1 MKTKDRFDLEQEI
14 MGTWNIIDEL
24 KCLADGWDN
33 LTEDNKL
40 NIIIGLID
48 LYHLKFN
55 TMFDTFEQ
63 CISKKEF
70 KGLEDR
76 LASYETSLNQEHAE
90 DIFDKYRPA
99 GESGE
104 NC

>member
-14 MGTWNIIDEL
+14 MKAWNIVDDL

-63 CISKKEF
+63 CIAKKEF
-70 KGLEDR
+70 KESEDR
-76 LASYETSLNQEHAE
+76 LSFYETSLNQEHAE
-90 DIFDKYRPA
+90 VNASQP
-99 GESGE
+99 GL
-104 NC
+104 